1 MTLERRKNECVFEN
15 LHLFCIRARQ
25 QNWVI
30 ILTTFY
36 HNSDKR
42 TRGYY
47 LMKCGY
53 DEVYVHDM
61 QFLHLIMIHKYDT
74 EQ

>member
-1 MTLERRKNECVFEN
+1 MTFFVYFDLIIKNNIASFLVV
-15 LHLFCIRARQ
+15 L
-25 QNWVI
+25 I
-30 ILTTFY
+30 IG
-36 HNSDKR
+36 KVV
-42 TRGYY
+42 Y

-53 DEVYVHDM
+53 DEVYFHDM

>member
-1 MTLERRKNECVFEN
+1 MQGNKTGLLYV
-15 LHLFCIRARQ
+15 
-25 QNWVI
+25 
-30 ILTTFY
+30 TTFY

-53 DEVYVHDM
+53 DEVYFHDM